1 MTRLI
6 KSMWWYF
13 FCVCVC
19 VYLHI
24 QNRPTFS
31 FLTVT
36 SVTSYNRVVQCII
49 SFTFP
54 QETIKVVQ
62 PVLLGKLIEYFEEV
76 GSGDPT
82 ALYKAYGY
90 AAGLSLCTMGLAVM
104 HHLYFYYVQRAGMKI
119 RVAMC
124 HIIYKKVRAVCKH
137 SFSEV
142 TFFYSIQLLSPL
154 LALHSPRTLWW
165 GSGGVVFLCC
175 PGSLTWK

>member
-1 MTRLI
+1 M
-6 KSMWWYF
+6 
-13 FCVCVC
+13 
-19 VYLHI
+19 
-24 QNRPTFS
+24 
-31 FLTVT
+31 
-36 SVTSYNRVVQCII
+36 VQCII

-124 HIIYKKVRAVCKH
+124 HIIYKKVRAVCK
-137 SFSEV
+137 S
-142 TFFYSIQLLSPL
+142 
-154 LALHSPRTLWW
+154 
-165 GSGGVVFLCC
+165 
-175 PGSLTWK
+175 SL